1 MKSAR
6 NCNRCSF
13 LFMAGFPILGINI
26 IRRPATWPDAA
37 LTIGACVESRNNP
50 PSATREANPFQKS
63 PNLRIYFLRTTGH
76 GAQRPDVTNAV
87 TIFTTALVVEPPP
100 EGELK
105 ATVTVLV
112 GPIVT
117 GGVFVRLATIA
128 PSGECNEMRHAPLGS
143 SVMLPATGRANW
155 RA

>member
-26 IRRPATWPDAA
+26 IRRPGTWPDAA

-87 TIFTTALVVEPPP
+87 TIFTTALV
-100 EGELK
+100 
-105 ATVTVLV
+105 